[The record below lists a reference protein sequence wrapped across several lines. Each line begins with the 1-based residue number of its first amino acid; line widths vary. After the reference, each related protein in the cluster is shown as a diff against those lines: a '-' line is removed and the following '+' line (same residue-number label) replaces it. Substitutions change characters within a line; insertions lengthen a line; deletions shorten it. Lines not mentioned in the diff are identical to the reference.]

1 MHRKSDSFAREKAA
15 HMEQIRASI
24 GRCLRDKY
32 DTSQPLPKR
41 LADLVRKIKQ
51 PASKSKSSKPFFA
64 RGDKTQEL
72 RLCSLDDVAE
82 FARTYVGLAQKPQLT

>member
-51 PASKSKSSKPFFA
+51 RASKSKSSSQPA
-64 RGDKTQEL
+64 RARPNGL
-72 RLCSLDDVAE
+72 RPSA
-82 FARTYVGLAQKPQLT
+82 

>member
-51 PASKSKSSKPFFA
+51 PASKSKSSSQPA
-64 RGDKTQEL
+64 RANRSDTIRAPCIRADRISALSTHNTG
-72 RLCSLDDVAE
+72 
-82 FARTYVGLAQKPQLT
+82 